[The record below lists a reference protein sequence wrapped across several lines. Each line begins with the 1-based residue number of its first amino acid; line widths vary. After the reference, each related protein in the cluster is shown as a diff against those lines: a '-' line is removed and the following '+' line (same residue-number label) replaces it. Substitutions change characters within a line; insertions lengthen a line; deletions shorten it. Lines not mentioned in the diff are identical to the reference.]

1 MTPAVRQWTAAHLV
15 QMTHKVV
22 QLTVQRHQLVQ
33 VALILAVH
41 RQLKKQA
48 VQVLQPNHLVQQA
61 RLLRL
66 VRQVAVQLR
75 RRMIR
80 LINCERSEEFCLQL
94 LI

>member
-1 MTPAVRQWTAAHLV
+1 
-15 QMTHKVV
+15 MTHKVV

-48 VQVLQPNHLVQQA
+48 VPVLQPNHLVQQA
-61 RLLRL
+61 RLLRP

-75 RRMIR
+75 HRMIR
-80 LINCERSEEFCLQL
+80 LINRERSEEFCLQL